1 MDYINLLSDSDKDE
15 LCKIISGRRLKKL
28 FRKKS
33 NDFSRIFRGFRS
45 DSLTEDQ
52 ALSIG
57 IANIDAPFIH
67 TYINQKVEYWL
78 SEVQKSVQ
86 NSISIGISEEKAILT
101 ALLDSAFHGKPSF
114 YFLFSQSDKD
124 SSYIRTIESAL
135 EVIQTPQESSKCH
148 SEEMISKKAHATEK
162 MEWVTKNAGLQKELD
177 TLRSENHELESALNS
192 EKAKNTTL
200 LEDNQSMS
208 DELDDYRTRAA
219 RVGSVSTCTRQDG
232 FPYSSICS
240 VYRDYEG
247 RVRLKRIADIGNNE
261 ILDSLCDDYPAYEN
275 LFAKDGPD
283 SDDFVGTWDWKTSP
297 RESDPSRD
305 YIFSSYNEACSPI
318 EVCTLHNCTSA
329 NDILKNLI
337 DGIDCCIRSEKV
349 FFCIWDSLSSRYT
362 GIICTQNELQSVNEK
377 YILKES
383 IITVPVFE
391 FSFSDTLQKQN
402 LTFLRCLNPGIPK
415 ALLLVKDELEY
426 VRDIILQQASWSA
439 FKQKGLQHS
448 DQRMVKDFLA
458 ELPVAQLT
466 QEISNKCG
474 CNSAHAKDLLKE
486 FKARAEEYLD
496 GTDIASDLLAEI
508 AQNHTEL
515 FSACTE
521 SLRSQWYSENAQA
534 VADAQAELERIH
546 QETASLTLKYED
558 LQRQYSTVKKEYEEI
573 IAKLSEREKL
583 AQEVERKVSEKI
595 DAAKKNAADFIAEQA
610 FCHSATSIFT
620 SNPAENSHWIPPH
633 LLDKDNMEESKSWK
647 VSLEIMESELEE
659 AGVAPQHVR
668 NLAAFLT
675 ACSCNRTVPLLA
687 GPYGHDIA
695 DACSAALY
703 GTSSTVIPNPDHI
716 TTEDLQTLAQC
727 KDSVIILENPFC
739 PGAFRCVDWLRNCFV
754 IAINPFAEDLQIEPA
769 EFANY
774 YLPVMTELL
783 VDNVPSR
790 HFLGSVPSPNYM
802 PYTPCNSKRLHSS
815 LLNKLKLSALSQK
828 RLQQTLSDFHNILGS
843 DDCSQDFLFS
853 LLPLSYTLR
862 KMDVLFESSIKDSCS
877 KDMQEL
883 LDRYWSDS
891 Q

>member
-52 ALSIG
+52 ALAIG

-135 EVIQTPQESSKCH
+135 EVIQAPQESSKCH

-208 DELDDYRTRAA
+208 DELDDYRARTA
-219 RVGSVSTCTRQDG
+219 RVDSIPTYTRQDG

-240 VYRDYEG
+240 VYRDYDG
-247 RVRLKRIADIGNNE
+247 KVRLRRLFDIKDNE
-261 ILDSLCDDYPAYEN
+261 ILDSFCNDYPDYEY
-275 LFAKDGPD
+275 LFAKDGPETE
-283 SDDFVGTWDWKTSP
+283 DFIGIWDWKTTP
-297 RESDPSRD
+297 LDSDPSRD
-305 YIFSSYNEACSPI
+305 YILTSYNEAFAPIQLYPLKDCSSN
-318 EVCTLHNCTSA
+318 EE
-329 NDILKNLI
+329 ILQALVN
-337 DGIDCCIRSEKV
+337 GISCNIHSGKV
-349 FFCIWDSLSSRYT
+349 FFCTWKPFASCYT
-362 GIICTQNELQSVNEK
+362 GILCTKKELQYVNGN
-377 YILKES
+377 YTLKDTV
-383 IITVPVFE
+383 ITVPVFE
-391 FSFSDTLQKQN
+391 FFYSDTLQKQN
-402 LTFLRCLNPGIPK
+402 ITFLRNLNPGTPQK
-415 ALLLVKDELEY
+415 LLFVKDELEY

-458 ELPVAQLT
+458 ELPVAQLI

-474 CNSAHAKDLLKE
+474 CNSAHAKDLVKE

-534 VADAQAELERIH
+534 VADAQADLERIH
-546 QETASLTLKYED
+546 QETKSQTLKYEN

-595 DAAKKNAADFIAEQA
+595 NAAKKNAADFIAEQA
-610 FCHSATSIFT
+610 FCHSATSIVT

-659 AGVAPQHVR
+659 AGVSPQHVR
-668 NLAAFLT
+668 NLAAFLA

-716 TTEDLQTLAQC
+716 TIEDLQTLAQC
-727 KDSVIILENPFC
+727 KNSVIILENPFC

-754 IAINPFAEDLQIEPA
+754 IAVNPFAEDLQIEPA

-802 PYTPCNSKRLHSS
+802 AYTPCTSKRLHSS

-843 DDCSQDFLFS
+843 DDCSQDLLFF

-883 LDRYWSDS
+883 LNRYWSDS